1 MICVEGRVPGATDSD
16 TTDRREQPGALPDPT
31 PYTDIMAAVSHY
43 GRVCRAHAPDEV
55 QDAAHRKISRLV
67 LDALYPREEAP

>member
-16 TTDRREQPGALPDPT
+16 TTDRREQPGALP
-31 PYTDIMAAVSHY
+31 YRDIMAAVHHY

-55 QDAAHRKISRLV
+55 QEAAHAKVARLV
-67 LDALYPREEAP
+67 LDAVYPLGGGR